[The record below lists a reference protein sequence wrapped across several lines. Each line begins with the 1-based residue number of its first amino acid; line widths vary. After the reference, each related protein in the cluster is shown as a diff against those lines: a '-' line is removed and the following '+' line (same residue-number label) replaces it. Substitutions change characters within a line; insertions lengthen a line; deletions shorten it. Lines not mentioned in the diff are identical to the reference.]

1 MLVNTCLHQ
10 YKLRKFIC
18 QERNEINSG
27 YFTFLNT
34 VSKSTKYFK
43 QWLKNGIN
51 DSIFP
56 VKSNTPENC
65 YG

>member
-1 MLVNTCLHQ
+1 MLVNTCLYQ

-34 VSKSTKYFK
+34 VSKSIKYFK
-43 QWLKNGIN
+43 HWLKNRIN

-56 VKSNTPENC
+56 VKSITPEK
-65 YG
+65 YHG